1 MLKKLLKAAVAG
13 WLAKRLAG
21 RGGWK
26 RKGKVWGHRSAAWDV
41 YGRPARYEYPS
52 HRPRSGLKDMLIG
65 ALLRRPGR

>member
-26 RKGKVWGHRSAAWDV
+26 RKHKAWGHRSDAWDV
-41 YGRPARYEYPS
+41 YGRPDRYGYPPY
-52 HRPRSGLKDMLIG
+52 RPRSGLKDMLIG
-65 ALLRRPGR
+65 ALLRRLGR

>member
-26 RKGKVWGHRSAAWDV
+26 RKHKTWGHRSDAGDV
-41 YGRPARYEYPS
+41 YGRPARYGYPPY
-52 HRPRSGLKDMLIG
+52 RPRSGLKDMLIG
-65 ALLRRPGR
+65 ALLRRLGR